1 MKKPNGTPYTQH
13 PRRDP
18 PPRITPIAAAC
29 SALLLSGAAYA
40 QQAAPDAA
48 APVKKI
54 DDNAVVV
61 VSGQRAALQSAQKIK
76 QNADE
81 VVDSIVADDI
91 GKLPDRSVTEVLQR
105 IVGVTIDRSMPGD
118 PQHYSVEGSS
128 VAIRGLGYVRS
139 ELNGRDSFSA
149 NGGRALSFEDVPPE
163 LMAGVDVYK
172 NPSAEQIEGAI
183 SGLVNLRTAMPFDY
197 KGFKGA
203 MSAQTSYSTLKK
215 GKATPSTSLL
225 LSDRWTTPFG
235 EVGLLVDFAKSRSDT
250 RTDNFQVDPY
260 YPRDNLVE
268 GRTVWVPQGVT
279 WRSMEFERER
289 QGKYA
294 AAQWRPNRDL
304 TTSLTYFKSS
314 YYMTWSEQA
323 LLMANTSPYTIKV
336 ANGTYAP
343 NGALLTGTLSDPD
356 HGGIN
361 LNPDRR
367 VADRDSSTTDIAWN
381 MQWRMAPQWT
391 LRTDYQHVRA
401 KTRGFDSDVATG
413 LQMAKE
419 GLDLTGSRPRLIF
432 DAGDRAALADPNN
445 YYWAYTMEHLDK
457 SSASNDVWK
466 TDVQYDFD
474 HKVLRDLRFGVRMTD
489 RHSNTHNS
497 NPSYNWQ
504 GVTQPWMLGW
514 NTSGLAYLGDP
525 RFSNQTSIH
534 SFNNF
539 FNGSVSVPTTVFPN
553 DVLARGYPNSYAT
566 LHSYHDILCAE
577 QSAAQGWGS
586 CDAWKAAT
594 FGDDPAEVNNVTE
607 RTKAFHTQLRFG
619 FDDLKYPID
628 GNLGIRY
635 VKTNSSAAGY
645 MVFNPSV
652 LDIPPGGVLVG
663 ETIPNIAAF
672 TVKGDFKNSYSN
684 ILPSL
689 NLRLKASDK
698 LQFRLALAKAM
709 SPPDFS
715 QLQAYT
721 TLSEDV
727 SFSRDTATKVITV
740 ENVGLNGNASGNPM
754 LKPTTSTQL
763 DLTAEWYFAHAGSL
777 TLAVF
782 NKQLKDII
790 VSQQASVA
798 RADVN
803 GQMHSFTVTSPVNG
817 AKGHARGFEVA
828 YQQYYDMLP
837 SWMSGLGVQAS
848 FTFVDS
854 KRKLY
859 NPVYSEYCS
868 GGDGAANLN
877 LNLNGCDIDGR
888 VFGNLPLQGLSRQ
901 SANLSLMY
909 DKGPVSSRLAYNWR
923 SRNLQAVN
931 TWGARGTNG
940 LDSNPASPTYGA
952 DNNAWGLPL
961 WAEAY
966 GQLDASFFY
975 KFTDKLSIGIEAQN
989 LNNVVFRQ
997 TVQQHI
1003 GDMQHTWF
1011 VTGPRYTA
1019 QLRYTF

>member
-1 MKKPNGTPYTQH
+1 MNKQHGSPNENH
-13 PRRDP
+13 PRRRP
-18 PPRITPIAAAC
+18 VLRMTPIAAAC
-29 SALLLSGAAYA
+29 SALLLTGAAYA
-40 QQAAPDAA
+40 QQGADATA
-48 APVKKI
+48 KKA
-54 DDNAVVV
+54 DEPAVVV

-105 IVGVTIDRSMPGD
+105 IVGVTIDRSMKGD
-118 PQHYSVEGSS
+118 PQHYAVEGSG
-128 VAIRGLGYVRS
+128 VAIRGLSYVRS

-149 NGGRALSFEDVPPE
+149 NGGRSLSFEDVPPE

-203 MSAQTSYSTLKK
+203 ASWQTSYSTLKE

-225 LSDRWTTPFG
+225 LSDRWTTPIG
-235 EVGLLVDFAKSRSDT
+235 EIGLLVDFAKSQSDT

-260 YPRDNLVE
+260 YPRDNLVA
-268 GRTVWVPQGVT
+268 GKTVWVPQGAT
-279 WRSMEFERER
+279 WRTMEFERER
-289 QGKYA
+289 TGKYA
-294 AAQWRPNRDL
+294 AAQWRPMRDL
-304 TTSLTYFKSS
+304 TTSLTYFRSD
-314 YYMTWSEQA
+314 YYMTWSERA
-323 LLMANTSPYTIKV
+323 LLMSHTTPYDVKV
-336 ANGTYAP
+336 ANGTYAA
-343 NGALLTGTLSDPD
+343 NGALLTGTLSDPE
-356 HGGIN
+356 HGGIA

-367 VADRDSSTTDIAWN
+367 VADRDSSTTDISWN
-381 MQWRMAPQWT
+381 AQWRVAPQWT
-391 LRTDYQHVRA
+391 VRTDYQRVRA
-401 KTRGFDSDVATG
+401 KTRGFDSDVSTG
-413 LQMAKE
+413 MAMAKQ
-419 GLDLTGSRPRLIF
+419 GLDLTGKLPRLIF
-432 DAGDRAALADPNN
+432 DDADRAAMANPNN

-457 SSASNDVWK
+457 ATARNDVWK
-466 TDVQYDFD
+466 TDLQYDFD
-474 HKVLRDLRFGVRMTD
+474 HPVLRDVRFGVRMTD
-489 RHSNTHNS
+489 RNSFTRNS

-514 NTSGLAYLGDP
+514 NISGLAYLGDP
-525 RFSNQTSIH
+525 RFKAETSVH
-534 SFNNF
+534 PFNNF
-539 FNGSVSVPTTVFPN
+539 FNGDVTVPTAVFPN
-553 DVLARGYPNSYAT
+553 DVLARGYPASYEK

-577 QSAAQGWGS
+577 QAKAQGWGS
-586 CDAWKAAT
+586 CDAWKGAT
-594 FGDDPAEVNNVTE
+594 FGDDPAEVNLVNE
-607 RTKAFHTQLRFG
+607 KTKSFYTQLRFG
-619 FDDLKYPID
+619 FDDLKFPID

-635 VKTNSSAAGY
+635 VKTDSSAVGS
-645 MVFNPSV
+645 MVYNPSQIE
-652 LDIPPGGVLVG
+652 LPPGGVLVG
-663 ETIPNIAAF
+663 GELVPNIAGF
-672 TVKGDFKNSYSN
+672 TIKGDFKNSYSN

-689 NLRLKASDK
+689 NLRMKADDK

-709 SPPDFS
+709 SPADFS
-715 QLQAYT
+715 LLQANT
-721 TLSEDV
+721 TLSRNV
-727 SFSRDTATKVITV
+727 TISRNVETNVLTV
-740 ENVGLNGNASGNPM
+740 KNVALEGNASGNPM

-777 TLAVF
+777 TMAVF

-790 VSQQASVA
+790 IYQQDNVP

-803 GQMHSFTVTSPVNG
+803 GKVQNFTVTSPVNG
-817 AKGHARGFEVA
+817 AKGHARGFELA
-828 YQQYYDMLP
+828 YQQYYDKLP
-837 SWMSGLGVQAS
+837 GWMSGIGMQAS

-854 KRKLY
+854 ARKLY
-859 NPVYSEYCS
+859 NPVYSEFCS

-888 VFGNLPLQGLSRQ
+888 TFGNLPLQGLSRQ

-909 DKGPVSSRLAYNWR
+909 DKGPVSTRLAYNWR

-940 LDSNPASPTYGA
+940 KDSNPASPTYGA
-952 DNNAWGLPL
+952 YNNAWGLPL

-975 KFTDKLSIGIEAQN
+975 KFTDKLSVGIEAQN
-989 LNNVVFRQ
+989 LNNVIFKQ
-997 TVQQHI
+997 TVDQHI
-1003 GDMQHTWF
+1003 GTMQHTYF